1 MVVFTR
7 SGLFK
12 ENVMMNVVEQALSGI
27 EIGEPITHEGLTLH
41 PLIRASLLNKDY
53 LTLDEALKLNVARV
67 TEVSESGEVPQ
78 LLFRNQGNQAVFLL
92 DGEELVGAKQNR
104 VLNITILAPSGK
116 DTVIPVSCV
125 EAGRW
130 CHSTSDFASTPRAQ
144 FSASRAKK
152 AARVSENLSFCREA
166 RSDQGEVWADIDEK
180 MSRLKSNSATSA
192 VEKVFEDHE
201 TKLAQY
207 VDRLECVEAQV
218 GAVFSVKGRLAGME
232 FFDSAD
238 TCRLL
243 MPKIIRSYALD
254 AIDTGYRG
262 NEGLGIASPAE
273 VMKRVMGAGYS
284 SHKAAGEGEDLRFDS
299 TPNIAGGALFARD
312 RIVHLCVFVSAEEQ
326 AVGDGNNYSTS
337 ASLRRRFRHVS

>member
-1 MVVFTR
+1 
-7 SGLFK
+7 
-12 ENVMMNVVEQALSGI
+12 MNAVEQALTGLRV
-27 EIGEPITHEGLTLH
+27 GEALSHEGLTVH
-41 PLIRASLLNKDY
+41 PLIHESLLGKDY

-67 TEVSESGEVPQ
+67 TEVSESGSVPL
-78 LLFRNQGNQAVFLL
+78 LLFRNQGDQAVFLL

-104 VLNITILAPSGK
+104 VLNITILAPAGK

-130 CHSTSDFASTPRAQ
+130 NHSRADFTSAPRAQ

-152 AARVSENLSFCREA
+152 AARVSESLAAESVA
-166 RSDQGEVWADIDEK
+166 RSDQGEVWADIDLK
-180 MSRLKSNSATSA
+180 MSRMQSSSATAA

-201 TKLAQY
+201 ETLNRY
-207 VDRLECVEAQV
+207 VQRLDCVEGQV
-218 GAVFSVKGRLAGME
+218 GAVFSVKGQLAGME
-232 FFDSAD
+232 YFDRVD

-254 AIDTGYRG
+254 AIDPGYQG
-262 NEGLGIASPAE
+262 SKHLGIGSPTE
-273 VMKRVMGAGYS
+273 VINLVTGSGYS
-284 SHKAAGEGEDLRFDS
+284 SHKAVGEGEDLRFDS

-326 AVGDGNNYSTS
+326 QAGNGNSYQAS
-337 ASLRRRFRHVS
+337 ASLRRRFRNVA